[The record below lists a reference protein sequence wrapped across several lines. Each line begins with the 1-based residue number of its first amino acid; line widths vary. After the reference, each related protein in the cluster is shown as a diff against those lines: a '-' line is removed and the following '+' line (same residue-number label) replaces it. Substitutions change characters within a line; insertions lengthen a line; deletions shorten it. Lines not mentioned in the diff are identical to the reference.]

1 MININTH
8 TLRDLVDAANLIIET
23 NIKPTIMGASNPD
36 APKKIGKIKYWR
48 SLRGKE
54 YSSRQEEADFTRK
67 IKSSLPNAHWYFVE
81 NQGISSR
88 SNVFLITTDGVRLAN
103 VFRNKRVNRGS
114 WGAWEIDV
122 ESFGEVKTRMGSFA
136 DIKVPAEELARKK
149 IEEFKSQKETT

>member
-1 MININTH
+1 MTNGNNHI
-8 TLRDLVDAANLIIET
+8 LRHLVEAANLIIET

-48 SLRGKE
+48 SLEGKE
-54 YSSRQEEADFTRK
+54 YSSKQEEADFTRK

-81 NQGISSR
+81 RRSSMR

-103 VFRNKRVNRGS
+103 VVRNMRKNRGS

-149 IEEFKSQKETT
+149 IEEFKSRKETT